1 MKFIYPAVIGKKAE
15 GGYEASFPDLEGC
28 YAQGD
33 TLEEAVD
40 NANEAAYN
48 WIYVEVMEEEDGQL
62 PPVSDLSDISLEEG
76 EEVRNIAVNIRFRD
90 GWDE

>member
-1 MKFIYPAVIGKKAE
+1 MKFIYPAVIRKNSEGKYDAF
-15 GGYEASFPDLEGC
+15 FPDLEC
-28 YAQGD
+28 CCAQGD

-48 WIYVEVMEEEDGQL
+48 WLYVEVMEDDGQL
-62 PPVSDLSDISLEEG
+62 PPVSDPGDLSLQEG
-76 EEVRNIAVNIRFRD
+76 DVVRNIAVNIRFTD

>member
-1 MKFIYPAVIGKKAE
+1 MKFIYPAVIRKKSE
-15 GGYEASFPDLEGC
+15 ERYEAFFPDLEGC

-48 WIYVEVMEEEDGQL
+48 WLYVEVMEEEDGQL
-62 PPVSDLSDISLEEG
+62 PPVSDLSDILLEEG
-76 EEVRNIAVNIRFRD
+76 DEVRNIAVNIRFRD